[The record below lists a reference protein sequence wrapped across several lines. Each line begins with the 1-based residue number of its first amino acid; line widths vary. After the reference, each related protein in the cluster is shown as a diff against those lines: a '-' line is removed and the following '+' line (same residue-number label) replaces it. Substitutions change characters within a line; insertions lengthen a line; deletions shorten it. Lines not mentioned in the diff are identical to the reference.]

1 MNRSMIRFL
10 LAKLLL
16 IEAVLLIVP
25 VAIALYYQESNQV
38 FIALFSTIG
47 ILTVLGGAG
56 VIIKPKEKHI
66 YAKEGV
72 LIVSLCWILWSFF
85 GALPFVFSGQIPNL
99 IDAFFEISSGFTTTG
114 ATILNDVSVLSRS
127 LLFWRSFTHLIGGMG
142 VLVFALAIM
151 DNAQNSHMEVMKAE
165 VPGPI
170 FGKVVSKLKNTAQ
183 ILYVLY
189 LALFVLFIILYYMA
203 GMPLYDSVVIAMGTA
218 GTGGF
223 TVYNDGIAH
232 YQSSLITYL
241 TSFGVLVF
249 GVNFN
254 LYYYLM
260 LRRVKEFFFDEELR
274 AYFLIVITATGL
286 ITLNTLHLYHSL
298 ANSFEMALFQVSN
311 IITTTGFGYGNT
323 TNWPLFSQFILLLL
337 MAIGGSAG
345 STAGGLKII
354 RGLIMAKIAKN
365 QVLST
370 LSPHRVL
377 TLHVNQA
384 VIDKDTQHK
393 VLKYFVIYVMILI
406 SLIFII
412 SLDNNNL
419 MIVTSAV
426 FSCFNNIGPILG
438 TTASFSIFSPFSKI
452 LLAFAMIAGRLEI
465 YPILLL
471 FMRRTWSKR

>member
-16 IEAVLLIVP
+16 IEAVLLLVP
-25 VAIALYYQESNQV
+25 VAIALYYQESDQV

-85 GALPFVFSGQIPNL
+85 GALPFVFSGQISNL

-151 DNAQNSHMEVMKAE
+151 DNAQNSHMEVMRAE

-286 ITLNTLHLYHSL
+286 ITLNTVHLYQSV
-298 ANSFEMALFQVSN
+298 AESFEMALFQVSN

>member
-16 IEAVLLIVP
+16 IEAVLLLVP

-151 DNAQNSHMEVMKAE
+151 DNAQNSHMEVMRAE

-203 GMPLYDSVVIAMGTA
+203 GMPLYDSVVISMGTA

-298 ANSFEMALFQVSN
+298 ADSFEMALFQVSN
-311 IITTTGFGYGNT
+311 IITTTGFGHGNT

>member
-16 IEAVLLIVP
+16 IEAVLLLVP

-85 GALPFVFSGQIPNL
+85 GALPFVFSGQISNL

-151 DNAQNSHMEVMKAE
+151 DNAQNSHMEVMRAE

-203 GMPLYDSVVIAMGTA
+203 GMPLYDSVVISMGTA

-298 ANSFEMALFQVSN
+298 ADSFEMALFQVSN